1 MSTTS
6 EQLGQLEQD
15 SSLSVNVQRLVCEVG
30 LQDTDASDEHS
41 DWHLYMTDEG
51 TLRWEAVERT
61 LHQASSEG
69 TNVPDYHT
77 AVSRLAPVCRA
88 VHAYLSQ
95 LSPAERRRKYSP
107 HLTWTGYGQ
116 LFEECFDLLSTSDQT
131 DRTLSLLQ
139 ATAALER
146 ALGDVFLMNGT
157 QCPSLLKD
165 LLATRELTEI
175 FGCTAMSC
183 LHILIGPPSSLN
195 LRNIAWHGFLSPGE
209 VPDMFVSFLLVVV
222 TTLGMQAPF
231 LYEVSHRNPLDLSPQ
246 LQQLQKVFPVLQVTD
261 LPILRD
267 VIHRTAFIQP
277 SMVPYWEKA
286 LEKFSDQSYGHCLL
300 LLLPQLE
307 HGLRRVFAVVNN
319 CPQRM
324 LTAESSVLY
333 TTFDEILS
341 PTLQDGSTNHMSS
354 ELGDSYMEVLLDLL
368 VHTEGPRVRDH
379 ASHGELDLTT
389 IPAVLA
395 NHVLCVC
402 LAFCVKYAS
411 TDTSVLSGTAVHV
424 EQVVQRYK
432 SLFHPTALLVQR
444 VYSCLDSMS
453 TWLQVPRPSAGELKG
468 DHAKPSE
475 EAANNPHTMKVVSG
489 VNMAL
494 YKVLPSHNP
503 DSTLADLSTPNSWQV
518 YETPMRACLC
528 EPVKTVY
535 RPRGELEMVSLLR
548 HIMDNSQTAS
558 QNIQGT
564 AEQRCELWRNRQLRS
579 RQRENYARMLDS
591 LQTVFNGLQ
600 LVVMVTVHH
609 LLTLGDLSRSRIE
622 SSQKRKQRKFLK
634 SILQYVEN
642 LVSKTSMD
650 QNKWDECCT
659 LTSAT
664 INRITEYYNDN
675 ILTEH
680 TASF

>member
-6 EQLGQLEQD
+6 DQLRQLEQD
-15 SSLSVNVQRLVCEVG
+15 SSLSANVQRLVCEVG
-30 LQDTDASDEHS
+30 LQNAGADAENSER
-41 DWHLYMTDEG
+41 WHLYMTDEG
-51 TLRWEAVERT
+51 TLRWDAVERV
-61 LHQASSEG
+61 LHQSSSQG
-69 TNVPDYHT
+69 SGVPDYQT
-77 AVSRLAPVCRA
+77 AVSRLGPVCRA

-95 LSPAERRRKYSP
+95 LSPVERRSRYSP

-116 LFEECFDLLSTSDQT
+116 VFEECFDLVWTSDQT
-131 DRTLSLLQ
+131 DHTLSLLQ

-146 ALGDVFLMNGT
+146 ALGDVFLMHGT

-183 LHILIGPPSSLN
+183 LHVLIGPPSSLN
-195 LRNIAWHGFLSPGE
+195 LRNIAWHGFFSPGE
-209 VPDMFVSFLLVVV
+209 APDMYVSFLLVVV
-222 TTLGMQAPF
+222 ATLGEQTPF
-231 LYEVSHRNPLDLSPQ
+231 LYEVSHRTPLDLSPQ
-246 LQQLQKVFPVLQVTD
+246 LEQLQQVFPVLQVAD
-261 LPILRD
+261 VPGLRD

-277 SMVPYWEKA
+277 SMMPYWEKA

-341 PTLQDGSTNHMSS
+341 PTLQDGSTNLMSS
-354 ELGDSYMEVLLDLL
+354 ELGDSYMELLLDLL
-368 VHTEGPRVRDH
+368 VHPEGPRVRDH
-379 ASHGELDLTT
+379 TSHGELDLAT
-389 IPAVLA
+389 IPAGLA

-402 LAFCVKYAS
+402 LSFCIKYAS
-411 TDTSVLSGTAVHV
+411 TDRSTLSQPAVHV
-424 EQVVQRYK
+424 EQVVQGYK

-444 VYSCLDSMS
+444 VYSCLESMS
-453 TWLQVPRPSAGELKG
+453 TWLQVPRPTEEELKG
-468 DHAKPSE
+468 NHTKPTE
-475 EAANNPHTMKVVSG
+475 EVANNPATLKAVSV

-494 YKVLPSHNP
+494 HKVLPSHSP
-503 DSTLADLSTPNSWQV
+503 DSILADLSVEDSWPV
-518 YETPMRACLC
+518 YETAMHMCLR

-535 RPRGELEMVSLLR
+535 RPRVELELVSLLR
-548 HIMDNSQTAS
+548 HITENSRTAS
-558 QNIQGT
+558 QNIQQT
-564 AEQRCELWRNRQLRS
+564 AEQRCELWRNRKLRS
-579 RQRENYARMLDS
+579 RQRDNYCRMLDS
-591 LQTVFNGLQ
+591 LQTLFSGLQ

-609 LLTLGDLSRSRIE
+609 LLTLGDLLQLE
-622 SSQKRKQRKFLK
+622 SSQKQKQKKFLK

-642 LVSKTSMD
+642 LVTKTSTD

-659 LTSAT
+659 LTLAA
-664 INRITEYYNDN
+664 IHRITEYYNSDN
-675 ILTEH
+675 ILT
-680 TASF
+680 